1 MAKWDAGVAD
11 FSISGKGVKD
21 TYDDGDEREVIIDE
35 LNNVLLPQYT
45 AYPNPQLHP
54 MDVRVVDENGIIQYW
69 AEIECGKEEHIDYRK
84 HAGSILGRKRKSV
97 LEHYKIAPVLMFF
110 LNNSKTRYFLYYF
123 NPKHIEK
130 YPLEL
135 INYRPETITRLIEQR
150 RKEGRSFPE
159 SPFDYKH
166 KVPSR
171 HGEFRNIGEYL

>member
-123 NPKHIEK
+123 NYLP
-130 YPLEL
+130 
-135 INYRPETITRLIEQR
+135 RPWFQYCYFRFLNSNQR
-150 RKEGRSFPE
+150 RYQVYFLC
-159 SPFDYKH
+159 
-166 KVPSR
+166 
-171 HGEFRNIGEYL
+171 RNIYCRVFGIF